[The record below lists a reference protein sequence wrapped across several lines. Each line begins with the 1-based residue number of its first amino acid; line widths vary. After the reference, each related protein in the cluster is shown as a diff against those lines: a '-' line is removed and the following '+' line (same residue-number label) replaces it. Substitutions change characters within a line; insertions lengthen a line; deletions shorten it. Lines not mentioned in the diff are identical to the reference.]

1 MNGRKKALG
10 LLLAWEEKGTYLNL
24 ALSGA
29 TQGLTEEERALLT
42 ALLYGTADKFRKQH
56 CTFRAGEELFHPVAL
71 CTADADIEPLQL
83 PFVGIQSSEWGI
95 CILCRWVECFQ
106 SLYKALVGQMI
117 QTLFQFQILIHKTIS
132 FFDLIFLQV
141 LFNLHGLC
149 RMQTSESLFGF
160 IL

>member
-1 MNGRKKALG
+1 MGFH
-10 LLLAWEEKGTYLNL
+10 
-24 ALSGA
+24 SGQIRQHRSVN
-29 TQGLTEEERALLT
+29 T
-42 ALLYGTADKFRKQH
+42 LLYSTADKFREQH

-71 CTADADIEPLQL
+71 CTADADIKPLQL
-83 PFVGIQSSEWGI
+83 PFVGIQPSEGGI
-95 CILCRWVECFQ
+95 CILCRRVECFQ

-149 RMQTSESLFGF
+149 RMQTSKSLFGF